1 MQAIQRP
8 PLSACARPTRC
19 HFAPTKAAF
28 PSGRTGFAQLQVC
41 RARLQGEEQAEEDR
55 VASARAEV
63 TKRIKALGTQGKV
76 KDAISALAGLANLG
90 IQPDTRAAT
99 ALVQACTR
107 DMELAQSIFDEMFG
121 EFLQPDEVTFSVL
134 LRGYGAT
141 TPPDWPRIDSTLTT
155 MRVKYGIE
163 PTALSFNALLEVCCR
178 TSDIDR
184 GQDIIDRMAADGV
197 EPDEFTEE
205 VVARR
210 RVLRSYLR
218 KTLL

>member
-1 MQAIQRP
+1 M
-8 PLSACARPTRC
+8 
-19 HFAPTKAAF
+19 
-28 PSGRTGFAQLQVC
+28 SGRLHQMRSTSLLG
-41 RARLQGEEQAEEDR
+41 RSEEER
-55 VASARAEV
+55 VSTARAEV
-63 TKRIKALGTQGKV
+63 TKRIKALGASGRV
-76 KDAISALAGLANLG
+76 REAISALAGLANLG

-99 ALVQACTR
+99 ALVQACSR

-121 EFLQPDEVTFSVL
+121 EFLTPDEVSFAVL
-134 LRGYGAT
+134 LRGYGALN
-141 TPPDWPRIDSTLTT
+141 PPDWQRIDTTLTT

-163 PTALSFNALLEVCCR
+163 PTAVSFNALLEVCCR

-205 VVARR
+205 VVAKR

-218 KTLL
+218 KTIL